1 MMMSLPYEN
10 LIGYVNILISN
21 RVEHTS
27 ASTTN
32 SEGHGQ
38 MKLTWLKSDWTPPP
52 KKIDHQKLQRN

>member
-38 MKLTWLKSDWTPPP
+38 MKLTWLKSDWTPP
-52 KKIDHQKLQRN
+52 KKIDHQKLQRNE

>member
-38 MKLTWLKSDWTPPP
+38 MKLTWLKSDWTPP
-52 KKIDHQKLQRN
+52 QKN